1 MIYRITALA
10 IAVVFVLMFTPT
22 ADAAYVDEY
31 SSSQDI
37 GTYGEDSSY
46 TTDCYGKCGRGCA
59 WYSCGYTSNCQTHD
73 YYTRTYGL
81 FSSQALSTFAP
92 AIRDWG
98 ACLYNGTKS
107 QTKSIYSKVTGWAKS
122 LSSIV
127 RK

>member
-1 MIYRITALA
+1 MFVKVAALA
-10 IAVVFVLMFTPT
+10 MVVAFAFVSAPV

-31 SSSQDI
+31 SSSQKI
-37 GTYGEDSSY
+37 GSYGEDSSS
-46 TTDCYGKCGRGCA
+46 TGDCYGKCGRGCSF
-59 WYSCGYTSNCQTHD
+59 YSCGYTSNCQTHD

-98 ACLYNGTKS
+98 SCLYNGTKS
-107 QTKSIYSKVTGWAKS
+107 QTKSIISKVTGYGKS
-122 LSSIV
+122 LSKIV